1 MSFKN
6 RKLNDIYDYRHP
18 LYIGKWRKSVVY
30 LTKDFAN
37 DNLDEPHLKR
47 KKTIL
52 SQYPEI
58 ENLYGHD
65 IITADIA
72 IISTMI
78 QVIATYVFSHLLV
91 DWNWTMLFFS
101 FVIGGSITQIYS
113 AVIHETAHCLAASTE
128 MQNRILGLIANI
140 AIPIPIAMS
149 FRRYHLEHHAF
160 QGVDGTDPDL
170 PLRWEREV
178 IGGSTVLKLLW
189 VIFYPIIH
197 FIRIIAMLKSPQPWE
212 YINFFFTSLTNVLIY
227 RYCGYRG
234 LLYLFMSVWFGF
246 SIHPVAARFIQE
258 HYTFDDGQ
266 ETYSYYGSLNKI
278 FMNIGYHNEHHDF
291 SQIPWTRLPEVRNIA
306 SEYYDNLAY
315 HTSWVMVHW
324 NFITQKQF
332 GPQCRVIRSLKAHK
346 KGRKLLA
353 PLKRILS

>member
-178 IGGSTVLKLLW
+178 IGGSTVLKL
-189 VIFYPIIH
+189 F
-197 FIRIIAMLKSPQPWE
+197 
-212 YINFFFTSLTNVLIY
+212 
-227 RYCGYRG
+227 
-234 LLYLFMSVWFGF
+234 
-246 SIHPVAARFIQE
+246 IHPVAARFIQE